1 MFGIEHGND
10 ANAAVVEE
18 DEQPEDQLTAPQ
30 KRHIGAVY
38 RSDSCPATATCA
50 AQPEEPAGAMAGLG
64 GVSVARD
71 VTPGNLY
78 E

>member
-38 RSDSCPATATCA
+38 RSGFMPSYRYLRSPTGG
-50 AQPEEPAGAMAGLG
+50 AGGGYGGAGG
-64 GVSVARD
+64 RFSRSGRDARQF
-71 VTPGNLY
+71 V
-78 E
+78 